1 MLNLLLW
8 HVPLPL
14 HLDGPCLGV
23 VDEGHCKQVD
33 KSEKLQNL
41 NKYQI
46 TNSFINSPV
55 DLLVL
60 LVLDHP
66 HLDHIL
72 PGVDLIQALLQ
83 LLPQKVLLIQDK
95 SNASDL
101 KLPSSKLDSSVPLG
115 ATTVLKT
122 SPA

>member
-1 MLNLLLW
+1 M
-8 HVPLPL
+8 PLPN

-23 VDEGHCKQVD
+23 VDEGHCEQVD

-46 TNSFINSPV
+46 TNNFINSPV

-60 LVLDHP
+60 LALDHP

-72 PGVDLIQALLQ
+72 PGFDLIQALLQ
-83 LLPQKVLLIQDK
+83 LLLQKVFC
-95 SNASDL
+95 ASL
-101 KLPSSKLDSSVPLG
+101 QVESTLWPG
-115 ATTVLKT
+115 
-122 SPA
+122 